1 MAAASAAPPLLARQ
15 RALILGSL
23 LLLAAA
29 CWVVVIRQAAG
40 GGGMGASL
48 TMGMGAPLF
57 LATWVAMM
65 AAMMFPASAPMIL
78 AFARVHASRRERG
91 RPFVP
96 VWIFTG
102 AYLLVWT
109 AAGVVAFLL
118 AAGADSLAGRSPWL
132 MDHAARIGGVLLI
145 LAGLYQLSPL
155 KDRCLAKCRTPLSF
169 IATSWREGRGG
180 AVRMGLEHGAYCL
193 GCCWLLFALL
203 FPLGVMN
210 VAAMAAL
217 TVLVFA
223 EKALPFGRSLASIV
237 AVALVLWG
245 VAVLVWP
252 AALPTTLGM

>member
-1 MAAASAAPPLLARQ
+1 MASASAAPPLLARE
-15 RALILGSL
+15 RTLILGTL

-29 CWVVVIRQAAG
+29 CWAVVIRQAADSG
-40 GGGMGASL
+40 SMGASL

-78 AFARVHASRRERG
+78 AFARVYAVRRERG

-96 VWIFTG
+96 VWIFAG
-102 AYLLVWT
+102 AYLLVW
-109 AAGVVAFLL
+109 AGAGVVAYLL
-118 AAGADSLAGRSPWL
+118 ATGADALAGRSPWL

-155 KDRCLAKCRTPLSF
+155 KDRCLSRCRTPLSF
-169 IATSWREGRGG
+169 IVSSWREGRYG
-180 AVRMGLEHGAYCL
+180 AVRMGLEHGGYCL

-223 EKALPFGRSLASIV
+223 EKALPFGRPLAAIV
-237 AVALVLWG
+237 AVVLVLWG
-245 VAVLVWP
+245 AAVIIWP

>member
-1 MAAASAAPPLLARQ
+1 MASASAAPPLLARE
-15 RALILGSL
+15 RTLILGTL

-29 CWVVVIRQAAG
+29 CWAVVIWQAAG

-78 AFARVHASRRERG
+78 AFARVHAARRERG

-96 VWIFTG
+96 VWIFAG
-102 AYLLVWT
+102 AYLLVW
-109 AAGVVAFLL
+109 AGAGLIAYLL
-118 AAGADSLAGRSPWL
+118 ATGADALADRSPWL
-132 MDHAARIGGVLLI
+132 MDHAARIGGVVLI

-155 KDRCLAKCRTPLSF
+155 KDRCLSRCRTPLSF
-169 IATSWREGRGG
+169 IASSWREGRGG
-180 AVRMGLEHGAYCL
+180 AVRMGLEHGCYCL

-223 EKALPFGRSLASIV
+223 EKALPFGRPLVYAV

-245 VAVLVWP
+245 IAVIVWP

>member
-1 MAAASAAPPLLARQ
+1 MSAASAAPPLLARQ
-15 RALILGSL
+15 RVLILGTL

-29 CWVVVIRQAAG
+29 CWAVVIWQAADSG
-40 GGGMGASL
+40 SMGASL

-78 AFARVHASRRERG
+78 AFARVHAARRERG

-96 VWIFTG
+96 TWIFTG
-102 AYLLVWT
+102 SYLLVW
-109 AAGVVAFLL
+109 AGAGIVAFLL
-118 AAGADSLAGRSPWL
+118 ASGADRLADRSPSL
-132 MDHAARIGGVLLI
+132 MDHAARIGGALLI

-180 AVRMGLEHGAYCL
+180 AVHMGIEHGGYCL

-223 EKALPFGRSLASIV
+223 EKALPFGRALALGAA
-237 AVALVLWG
+237 AVLIIWG
-245 VAVLVWP
+245 MVVLVWP

>member
-1 MAAASAAPPLLARQ
+1 MVTASATPPLLARQ
-15 RALILGSL
+15 RALILGTL
-23 LLLAAA
+23 LVLAAA
-29 CWVVVIRQAAG
+29 CWVVVVRQAMDG
-40 GGGMGASL
+40 GSMGASL

-78 AFARVHASRRERG
+78 AFARVHAARREHG

-96 VWIFTG
+96 VWIFAG

-109 AAGVVAFLL
+109 GAGVVAYLL
-118 AAGADSLAGRSPWL
+118 ATGADALADRSPWL
-132 MDHAARIGGVLLI
+132 MDHAAQIGGVLLI

-155 KDRCLAKCRTPLSF
+155 KDRCLSQCRTPLSF

-180 AVRMGLEHGAYCL
+180 ALRMGMEHGIYCL

-217 TVLVFA
+217 TVLIFA
-223 EKALPFGRSLASIV
+223 EKALPFGRPLASTV
-237 AVALVLWG
+237 AVVLVLWG
-245 VAVLVWP
+245 AAVIVWP
-252 AALPTTLGM
+252 AALPTMPGM